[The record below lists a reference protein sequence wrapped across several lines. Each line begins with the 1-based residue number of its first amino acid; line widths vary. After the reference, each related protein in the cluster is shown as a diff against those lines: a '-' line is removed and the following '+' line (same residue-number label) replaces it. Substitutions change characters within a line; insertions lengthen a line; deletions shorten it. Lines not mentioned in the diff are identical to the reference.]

1 MVAHQPLSLS
11 RERGELSN
19 MYMGERR
26 RRTMEEL
33 TVEMGGLF
41 VADGWSVSVSE
52 IISTEMRDF
61 SD

>member
-41 VADGWSVSVSE
+41 VADGWSVFCF
-52 IISTEMRDF
+52 RNNLN
-61 SD
+61 